1 LISTRDHHRF
11 LGGGGG
17 GGEEM
22 KKSDLEIILL
32 LLHARPSYMFPGD
45 LVINSGRFSG

>member
-1 LISTRDHHRF
+1 
-11 LGGGGG
+11 
-17 GGEEM
+17 M